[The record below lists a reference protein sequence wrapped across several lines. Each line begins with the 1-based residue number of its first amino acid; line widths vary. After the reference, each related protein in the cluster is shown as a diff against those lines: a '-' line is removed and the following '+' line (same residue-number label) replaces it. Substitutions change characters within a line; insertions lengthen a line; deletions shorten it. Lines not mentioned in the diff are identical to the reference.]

1 MENQLSMGDQFISR
15 IHQHIEENLENENFS
30 VEELAQLAGISR
42 SVLHRKLVRLI
53 GKSAGDLITEKRMI
67 RAREL
72 LEKDVATASEIAYKV
87 GFNSPSYFNKV
98 FKNYFQ
104 VSPGDI
110 RKQIG
115 ITTESST
122 ERKHLKNQFLS
133 GIKYGKKGAIL
144 LLVLFLMAGSAIS
157 ILYLTNRNKPHN
169 KSILILPFDNLS
181 DEEENQY
188 FADGITEDILNNL
201 FQISDLRVVSRTTSK
216 GFSNTNLT
224 AKEIARKVHTRNVL
238 EGSVRRYGNKARIS
252 VQLIDARRDEHLWS
266 ANYDREINDIIG
278 IQGDIALQ
286 VAMKLNAVISE
297 KEKKQVEKKPTQNPE
312 AYDNFLKGRF
322 LLHKANSEQ
331 RSDFDRASV
340 MNCIQ
345 YYEKAI
351 ASDSN
356 FAEAYSGLANAQFNL
371 AAWGWLPFEEGATK
385 SIPNCLKALEINP
398 DCAEAHAVIGAIQVW
413 GERKFEE
420 GRQEFIKSVA
430 LNPNFATTR
439 QWYAQLLMITGP
451 IDEAREHINRAVELE
466 PYFWVVQNVNAWI
479 YYFEDKNDK
488 AIEACIIA
496 RNLKPNFSDNTW
508 LFFLNYAKL
517 GETDMAVKELQHIL
531 NYIPGT
537 SPYAKE
543 IEDAAKK
550 YGIQGLFKWMVN
562 VNINNPIPIDGLNG
576 HAFYIAWWNA
586 ILGNKEESIHW
597 LQKNL
602 QNKNKLYLYFNLIAT
617 CPDFDILRNDPRFD
631 RILDEAG
638 LGAYN
643 VSKSKTSRL

>member
-1 MENQLSMGDQFISR
+1 MENQLSMGDQFLSK
-15 IHQHIEENLENENFS
+15 IHQCIEENLENENFS
-30 VEELAQLAGISR
+30 VENLAEHVGISR
-42 SVLHRKLVRLI
+42 SMLHRKLVRLT
-53 GKSAGDLITEKRMI
+53 GKSAGDLITEKRMK

-72 LEKDVATASEIAYKV
+72 LERDVATASEIAYKV

-98 FKNYFQ
+98 FKSYFQ

-110 RKQIG
+110 KKQAG
-115 ITTESST
+115 TLTESPT
-122 ERKHLKNQFLS
+122 YGRTPKTLLAF
-133 GIKYGKKGAIL
+133 GIKNFKKRIIL
-144 LLVLFLMAGSAIS
+144 LFVTLLIAGFGIGVFYYAA
-157 ILYLTNRNKPHN
+157 RNIPYN

-181 DEEENQY
+181 DKEENQY

-201 FQISDLRVVSRTTSK
+201 FLISDLRVVSRTTSK
-216 GFSNTNLT
+216 GFSNTKLT

-266 ANYDREINDIIG
+266 ANFDREINDIIG

-297 KEKKQVEKKPTQNPE
+297 KEKTQIEKNPTINPE
-312 AYDNFLKGRF
+312 AYDNYLKGRF

-331 RSDFDRASV
+331 RSDFDRESV

-351 ASDSN
+351 AADSN
-356 FAEAYSGLANAQFNL
+356 FTEAYSGLANAQFNL
-371 AAWGWLPFEEGATK
+371 SAWGWLPFQEGAYK
-385 SIPNCLKALEINP
+385 AIQNSLKALEINP
-398 DCAEAHAVIGAIQVW
+398 DCAEAHAVIGAFHVW

-420 GRQEFIKSVA
+420 GRQDFIKAVA

-451 IDEAREHINRAVELE
+451 IEEARMHMDRAVELE

-479 YYFEDKNDK
+479 YYFEKKYEK

-517 GETDMAVKELQHIL
+517 GETDMAAKELQHIV
-531 NYIPGT
+531 NYHPGT
-537 SPYAKE
+537 SRYAKE
-543 IEDAAKK
+543 IENVAKK
-550 YGIQGLFKWMVN
+550 SGIRGLFEWMVHAN
-562 VNINNPIPIDGLNG
+562 LNNPISVDGLNG

-586 ILGNKEESIHW
+586 IMGNKEESIHW

-602 QNKNKLYLYFNLIAT
+602 ENENKLYLYFNLIAT
-617 CPDFDILRNDPRFD
+617 CPDFDILRSDPRFD
-631 RILDEAG
+631 TILDEAG

-643 VSKSKTSRL
+643 TSKAKTNRP